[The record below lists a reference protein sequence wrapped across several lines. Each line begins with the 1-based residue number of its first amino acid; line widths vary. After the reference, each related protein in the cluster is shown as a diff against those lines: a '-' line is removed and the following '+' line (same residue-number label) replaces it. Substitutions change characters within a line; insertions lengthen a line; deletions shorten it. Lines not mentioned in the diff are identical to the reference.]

1 MKPRAKRSAPASLA
15 RSVLKP
21 CALSR
26 LCHLIMSSRRDRERE
41 RGEEERKRDGER
53 ERGGEEG
60 KQERGTERGRTRA
73 KGLKRE
79 EQQEE
84 EREREREK
92 EAFLL
97 ERLVMHVLC

>member
-1 MKPRAKRSAPASLA
+1 MPRPSLARSVLKPCARQALILKPRAKRSAPASLA

-53 ERGGEEG
+53 ERG
-60 KQERGTERGRTRA
+60 
-73 KGLKRE
+73 
-79 EQQEE
+79 
-84 EREREREK
+84 
-92 EAFLL
+92 
-97 ERLVMHVLC
+97 